1 MLENEEAIQADE
13 NNRSNQNNLIE
24 NDNTVIQGNDT
35 SQIKPSEILEF
46 SIDFIPSSIMVRL
59 K

>member
-1 MLENEEAIQADE
+1 MLENEEAIPADE
-13 NNRSNQNNLIE
+13 NNQSNRNNEIE
-24 NDNTVIQGNDT
+24 NDNTVIQANNT
-35 SQIKPSEILEF
+35 NTIKPSEILDF